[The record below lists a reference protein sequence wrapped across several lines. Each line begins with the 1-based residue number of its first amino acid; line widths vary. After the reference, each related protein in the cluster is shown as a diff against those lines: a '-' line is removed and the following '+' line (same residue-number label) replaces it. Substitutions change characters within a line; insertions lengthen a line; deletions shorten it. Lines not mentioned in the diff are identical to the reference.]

1 MNSTHNV
8 WVHVYE
14 NGVGR
19 VAIPFGSDED
29 SFNKAVQFMI
39 DVTIGKYASVYAD
52 ATIRPWGLSSWSL
65 EEN

>member
-1 MNSTHNV
+1 MKNSEV

-14 NGVGR
+14 NSVGR

-29 SFNKAVQFMI
+29 SFEKALSFVI
-39 DVTIGKYASVYAD
+39 AVNSGKYASCYAD

-65 EEN
+65 TD